1 MKTFSKNKLKNKK
14 EGVEHVILINFRQ
27 KRFAKK
33 SKNRNLQ
40 KSKWLDVEIRSS
52 TNLAEEFMCLD
63 EELVFM

>member
-40 KSKWLDVEIRSS
+40 KSKWLDV
-52 TNLAEEFMCLD
+52 
-63 EELVFM
+63 